1 MSHEAKLNQELT
13 DTELLPS
20 IVLGFKGIRTNSQW
34 DPDGKCYFEVIGI
47 GTAVG
52 VGTTVIQSQYD
63 TWKAEKTLSEWRTI
77 NDS

>member
-13 DTELLPS
+13 DTVLNPV
-20 IVLGFKGIRTNSQW
+20 IVLENKNIKTNTQW
-34 DPDGKCYFEVIGI
+34 SNDGKLYFEVIGI

-52 VGTTVIQSQYD
+52 IGTTVIQSQYD

-77 NDS
+77 FD